1 MKKKNAYIIG
11 LLSILFL
18 TLFSVYID
26 KPILIEIIPS
36 SIAGIIGIALAYVA
50 GNRAIRSAST
60 RGTASYPITE
70 IKKLAS
76 I

>member
-26 KPILIEIIPS
+26 KSVLVEIIPS
-36 SIAGIIGIALAYVA
+36 SIAGIVGI
-50 GNRAIRSAST
+50 T
-60 RGTASYPITE
+60 
-70 IKKLAS
+70 LAS
-76 I
+76 SYIVGNDGRGNGAIGSAGVREEEQHLIL